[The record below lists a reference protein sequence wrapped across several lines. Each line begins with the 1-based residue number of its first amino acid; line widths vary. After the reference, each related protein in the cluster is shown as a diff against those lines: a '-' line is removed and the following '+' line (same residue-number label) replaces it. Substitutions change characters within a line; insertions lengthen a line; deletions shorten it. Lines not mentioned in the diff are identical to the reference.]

1 MSLNRVALASIA
13 ACLLAAGPG
22 LAADGVIE
30 INETRAKAGGI
41 TPGDAPGYPVTLSQ
55 PGSYRL
61 TGSLIVTTASLS
73 AIEIT
78 SDDVSLDLNGF
89 PLVGVA
95 GCNGEGA
102 TLVCTPTGAGVGIF
116 AHAREGISVRNGFVY
131 AFPGGGAILSQVEGC
146 TVEDVSF
153 LFNAGRALQV
163 GGSCTLSGLVID
175 RNAGEGVFVL
185 TNDPS
190 PADSPSDDAVLRES
204 VLSRNRGE
212 GVFTTSSAG
221 RDRFQI
227 ERSAISG
234 NGRTGADLRTEG
246 GLRDSAVFGNAQ
258 GGIRLGVNSQDP
270 DSGMLRGNAVRSNA
284 YGFALDP
291 AQVGYTHN
299 NVTGN
304 AGASSGGVQIGPNVC
319 EGDLICP

>member
-1 MSLNRVALASIA
+1 MSLNRVALAAVA
-13 ACLLAAGPG
+13 ACLLGAGSAA
-22 LAADGVIE
+22 ATEGVIE
-30 INETRAKAGGI
+30 INEARANAGGV
-41 TPGDAPGYPVTLSQ
+41 TPGDAPGYPVTLSR

-61 TGSLIVTTASLS
+61 TGNLIVTTASLS

-78 SDDVSLDLNGF
+78 SDDVSLDLYGF
-89 PLVGVA
+89 SLVGIA

-102 TLVCTPTGAGVGIF
+102 TLVCTPTGSGVGVLAIS
-116 AHAREGISVRNGFVY
+116 REGISIRNGFVY
-131 AFPGGGAILSQVEGC
+131 AFPGGGMLLHQVEGC

-175 RNAGEGVFVL
+175 RNAGEGVFSI
-185 TNDPS
+185 TNDASPS
-190 PADSPSDDAVLRES
+190 DSPSDDVVLRES

-221 RDRFQI
+221 RDRFVV

-270 DSGMLRGNAVRSNA
+270 DTGMLRGNAVRSNA

-291 AQVGYTHN
+291 AHVGYSHN
-299 NVTGN
+299 NVSN
-304 AGASSGGVQIGPNVC
+304 HAVASSGGVQIGPNVC
-319 EGDLICP
+319 EGDQVCP

>member
-1 MSLNRVALASIA
+1 MSLSRVVLASIA
-13 ACLLAAGPG
+13 ACLLAAGSAP
-22 LAADGVIE
+22 AADGAIE
-30 INETRAKAGGI
+30 INAARANAGGI
-41 TPGDAPGYPVTLSQ
+41 TPGDAPGFPVTLSR
-55 PGSYRL
+55 PGSYQL
-61 TGSLIVTTASLS
+61 TGNLIVTTASLS

-89 PLVGVA
+89 SLVGIA

-102 TLVCTPTGAGVGIF
+102 TLVCTPSGSGVGVF

-131 AFPGGGAILSQVEGC
+131 AFPGGGVLLSQVESC
-146 TVEDVSF
+146 TIEDVSF
-153 LFNAGRALQV
+153 LFNASRALQI

-175 RNAGEGVFVL
+175 RNAGEAVFVS
-185 TNDPS
+185 TNDFS
-190 PADSPSDDAVLRES
+190 AADSPSDDAVLRES
-204 VLSRNRGE
+204 VVSRNRGE

-246 GLRDSAVFGNAQ
+246 GVRDSAIFGNAQ

-291 AQVGYTHN
+291 SQVGYSHN
-299 NVTGN
+299 NVSN
-304 AGASSGGVQIGPNVC
+304 HAGASSGGVQTGPNVC
-319 EGDLICP
+319 EGDLVCP